1 MSGFLRGVVAIYRKE
16 MGHYLVS
23 PVAYV
28 VLGMFLLIGG
38 LFYYTIL
45 TFYMERSLAAS
56 MQAMQFGAPPEVD
69 VPSMTINSLFGV
81 LGQVA
86 LFLLPMATMGV
97 YAEERRRGTI
107 ELLMT
112 SPVTDWQ
119 IVLGKYLA
127 SFSLFL
133 ILLLPTL
140 AYHGVLFW
148 KSEPRPPLGIMLSG
162 YLGLLLLGGAFLA
175 LGNFISSLTESQLI
189 AAVVTFCVALV
200 LWIIDIAGPG
210 AGTTIGELFQYL
222 SVLRHYEDFAR
233 GVVDTTSLVFFGS
246 WIALGLFLTLRSLDS
261 MRWRRA

>member
-1 MSGFLRGVVAIYRKE
+1 MRRFLQGVIAIYRKE
-16 MGHYLVS
+16 MGQYLVS

-56 MQAMQFGAPPEVD
+56 MQAMQFGTPPEVD

-112 SPVTDWQ
+112 SPVTDLQ

-140 AYHGVLFW
+140 AYHGVLLW
-148 KSEPRPPLGIMLSG
+148 KSEPRPPLGILLSG

-175 LGNFISSLTESQLI
+175 LGSFISSLTESQLI

-210 AGTTIGELFQYL
+210 AGTTTGELFQYL

-246 WIALGLFLTLRSLDS
+246 LIAFGLFLTLRSLDS